1 MSVRSSRKAHGSLG
15 RARFCGVSALLI
27 AAASGPLPAQVEPA
41 GDQTR
46 VGYEADGSVVTP
58 VNQIL
63 TPYGAQLDL
72 PGMRPQAL
80 AMSPSG
86 SILVTAGKT
95 AELVVV
101 DPDTAQ
107 ILQRVALP
115 AEGLNVEREAPVSDQ
130 LLQPDEHGQLSYTG
144 LVFSPT
150 GDRIYMSNV
159 EGSIKVFAVD
169 AGGRVRP
176 ERTFALS
183 PANAPRRKAEIP
195 SGLAVS
201 PDGERLL
208 VCGNLSNTLL
218 EIDTRTGETLRTFEV
233 GVAPYDV
240 RIVGGKAYVSNWGGR
255 RPGEGDL
262 TGPAGRGTTVRVDP
276 VMHIASEGSVSV
288 VDLGAGVVKT
298 EILTGLHASGLA
310 VSKGGRWLLCCNAA
324 ADNISVID
332 TTTDLA
338 VTRIWTKP
346 NAADLLGAAPNA
358 AGFDEQGET
367 LYVANGSQNAIAV
380 VDFDQEEPEESRL
393 EGLIP
398 VGWYPGAV
406 LYDARRGTVIA
417 ANIKGLP
424 REPKP
429 SGEGA
434 PGAAGFNSHQYYG
447 SLSLCPAPDE
457 DALPGLSERVARNMR
472 APRIEQAL
480 QPPRPGQPSR
490 AIPERVGEPSLIRH
504 VVYIIKENRTY
515 DQVFGAIGRGNSD
528 PSLCIFGRD
537 ITPNHHAIADQFV
550 LLDNAYCC
558 GILSADGHQWSM
570 TASSTDYMEKSF
582 AGFPRS
588 YPDGMGVDEND
599 ALAYAPSGFL
609 WDNAIKHGVTVR
621 NYGEFMGP
629 SVRWADPARQGGPGF
644 IACYNAWKNNT
655 DDVIFESWPSVE
667 SMRPF
672 SPTDYVGW
680 DMSVPDQFRAD
691 YIIRE
696 LAEFERRGE
705 HPQLT
710 VICLPQDHT
719 SGTSEGSPTPGAC
732 VADNDLA
739 LGRLLEAYSHSS
751 FWPEM
756 AVFVMEDDP
765 QAGWDHV
772 SGYRTI
778 ALCASPYAKRGEIVS
793 TQYNTTSLI
802 RTMEQILGLPPMN
815 AFDASAEPM
824 FDCFTDTPDATPY
837 TSLPSNVP
845 LDQMNPVAMEI
856 QDPVLREDAL
866 ASAAMNFEQVD
877 RAPERVLN
885 RVLWRAMR
893 GSADPYPAWAE
904 ALVED
909 DDD

>member
-1 MSVRSSRKAHGSLG
+1 MSARSSRKAHGSVG

-144 LVFSPT
+144 LVFSPK

-169 AGGRVRP
+169 DGGRVRP
-176 ERTFALS
+176 ERTFALP

-358 AGFDEQGET
+358 AAFDEQGET

-380 VDFDQEEPEESRL
+380 VEFDQEEPEESRL

-429 SGEGA
+429 SGEDA

-447 SLSLCPAPDE
+447 SLSLVPGPA
-457 DALPGLSERVARNMR
+457 G
-472 APRIEQAL
+472 
-480 QPPRPGQPSR
+480 
-490 AIPERVGEPSLIRH
+490 
-504 VVYIIKENRTY
+504 
-515 DQVFGAIGRGNSD
+515 
-528 PSLCIFGRD
+528 
-537 ITPNHHAIADQFV
+537 
-550 LLDNAYCC
+550 
-558 GILSADGHQWSM
+558 
-570 TASSTDYMEKSF
+570 
-582 AGFPRS
+582 
-588 YPDGMGVDEND
+588 
-599 ALAYAPSGFL
+599 
-609 WDNAIKHGVTVR
+609 
-621 NYGEFMGP
+621 
-629 SVRWADPARQGGPGF
+629 
-644 IACYNAWKNNT
+644 
-655 DDVIFESWPSVE
+655 
-667 SMRPF
+667 
-672 SPTDYVGW
+672 
-680 DMSVPDQFRAD
+680 
-691 YIIRE
+691 
-696 LAEFERRGE
+696 
-705 HPQLT
+705 
-710 VICLPQDHT
+710 
-719 SGTSEGSPTPGAC
+719 
-732 VADNDLA
+732 
-739 LGRLLEAYSHSS
+739 
-751 FWPEM
+751 
-756 AVFVMEDDP
+756 
-765 QAGWDHV
+765 
-772 SGYRTI
+772 
-778 ALCASPYAKRGEIVS
+778 
-793 TQYNTTSLI
+793 
-802 RTMEQILGLPPMN
+802 
-815 AFDASAEPM
+815 
-824 FDCFTDTPDATPY
+824 
-837 TSLPSNVP
+837 
-845 LDQMNPVAMEI
+845 
-856 QDPVLREDAL
+856 
-866 ASAAMNFEQVD
+866 
-877 RAPERVLN
+877 
-885 RVLWRAMR
+885 
-893 GSADPYPAWAE
+893 
-904 ALVED
+904 
-909 DDD
+909 